1 MLKYKK
7 NNTQIHNPTIVP
19 NNKLFFLIKF
29 KKTGAMREKLERDAL
44 SKEGAVVRLTKYEVE
59 HRDGFVNRMTKETTS
74 FFFTNYLVDTQV
86 TELWKLFA
94 KFGRV
99 GEVYI
104 PKKLDKQRHKFGFVK
119 FKEVT
124 DVEELSS
131 RLGDIWI
138 GTYHLRINL
147 SRFGR
152 NKKKRPSPPR
162 NPSQHPRGGS
172 EALIQPDRS
181 FRIALVGGS
190 SVTPAVPVAEE
201 SVDIP
206 ILDLEVEEAFL
217 QTLIGSYVA
226 WMKQGVEVK
235 ALQMKINMAGLQAV
249 KVSAM
254 GGRLVL
260 ISRRAKTAVG
270 APINNIDWWDSLLE
284 DIKPWTPNLV
294 CKSKRLW
301 VRLYGVPSMHEG
313 SIRSRL
319 SLNGV
324 RSIFLW
330 TLRRRTGQGLM

>member
-324 RSIFLW
+324 RSIFL
-330 TLRRRTGQGLM
+330 